1 MSKPRPLISWV
12 QDRLILSLLATVAGW
27 GAGLLLFAISGLGTT
42 VTNSRDHLFFGSG
55 DSLGWTYMIED
66 LFIIGLFMGIYVL
79 FVWFFVLFPL
89 SLLVPAKSFLWKP
102 RVLTLCGIFA
112 GPSLLIGYI
121 VIAGNN
127 NISSFFNLMD
137 LYQYF
142 FAFIVPATI
151 GGTTCYVGAWL
162 NSSWDRE
169 FEADVKAGKLD
180 ALGQEAD
187 KDFEAGRCKPL

>member
-1 MSKPRPLISWV
+1 MIE
-12 QDRLILSLLATVAGW
+12 G
-27 GAGLLLFAISGLGTT
+27 
-42 VTNSRDHLFFGSG
+42 LFFV
-55 DSLGWTYMIED
+55 
-66 LFIIGLFMGIYVL
+66 GLFMGIYVL
-79 FVWFFVLFPL
+79 IVWFLVLFPL

-102 RVLTLCGIFA
+102 GILTLCGIFA
-112 GPSLLIGYI
+112 GPSILIAYF

-127 NISSFFNLMD
+127 SISSFFNLMD

-151 GGTTCYVGAWL
+151 GGTACYVGARL
-162 NSSWDRE
+162 NNSWDRE

-180 ALGQEAD
+180 ALGKEAD